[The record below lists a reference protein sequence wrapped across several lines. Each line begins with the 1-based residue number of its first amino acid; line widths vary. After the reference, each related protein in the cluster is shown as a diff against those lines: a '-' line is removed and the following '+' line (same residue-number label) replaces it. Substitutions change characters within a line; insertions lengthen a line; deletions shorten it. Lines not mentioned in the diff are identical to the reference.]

1 MLSRNEIESRVALAL
16 SSRGCRGKIYRKIRR
31 YQEALKDLNKSL
43 DIELDYASTL
53 KFRAEPYFSM
63 GWYDELIDDLNSS
76 LELGPDDAEALCLRG
91 AYRKIGRYG
100 YSLEDL
106 NR

>member
-1 MLSRNEIESRVALAL
+1 MDQNDDYIWRSHGKEWSVA
-16 SSRGCRGKIYRKIRR
+16 KRKEMMNHI
-31 YQEALKDLNKSL
+31 
-43 DIELDYASTL
+43 
-53 KFRAEPYFSM
+53 
-63 GWYDELIDDLNSS
+63 S